1 MRIHVD
7 KPDKQSA
14 SNLKPPA
21 PMNQNR
27 STTLSLFSRI
37 SSWLFILLLLPLCSF
52 SQGRD
57 LELMQNLVEYSK
69 TSAVTGR
76 EQEASAYL
84 QSLLP
89 KVPFK
94 KDKLGNLY
102 VVFGSGSPR
111 KLIATPLDEPGYVV
125 SEIRDNG
132 YLRVTPVG
140 GGHEGNL
147 FHQFLEGH
155 EIVIQTEDG
164 PVIGVSTVPS
174 SHYEGLR
181 QIRESS
187 KDPFTWQEAFL
198 DIGESSSQ
206 AVAKRNVKY
215 LDPVTYHKKVSVI
228 NNQWIAAPSVKSK
241 AAAVALAAVI
251 NNMAEAKV
259 KGTTVIAFTT
269 LELING
275 KGLEAIINQVGP
287 FDEIHKFNRFLD
299 SDQVGTATLLTNN
312 TAYGKDKKF
321 VNVEPIGRGRTSSST
336 LDITSLKVY
345 EVGLPARYASTP
357 VEMVAI
363 SDVENLIDH
372 WMQVIGVSKK
382 QKMPRAI
389 PISIKLPSY
398 NSFTEEHAA
407 VSALVSK
414 YGVSEDEKQVRDFIL
429 SQLPSWAKPT
439 VDGKGNI
446 ILNFGQ
452 GQDQLV
458 FVAHMDET
466 GYFVEDI
473 QDDGRLVLKSR
484 GGMLPWIW
492 EAQPALIH
500 VSEKP
505 IQGIFEPR
513 KDYREAKERA
523 LSNPLIVFA
532 GFNSKTEALVAG
544 IKPGTTTVTMPKGMI
559 RLSENRATARGFD
572 DRVGCAALLLSLK
585 ELNPGQLKQKVTFIW
600 AVEEEIGL
608 RGSTF
613 ASKNLTQIKTV
624 YPIDTFVSS
633 DDPYDVERF
642 ANCPL
647 GNGAVI
653 RVLESINFVS
663 RENLSRVQD
672 IASNSN
678 VKVQYGMTAGGTDGQ
693 AFLGYGIPSIPL
705 SWPGRYSHSPVEL
718 MDYRDMHNLVL
729 LINAIMNKTE

>member
-1 MRIHVD
+1 MLI
-7 KPDKQSA
+7 
-14 SNLKPPA
+14 
-21 PMNQNR
+21 
-27 STTLSLFSRI
+27 
-37 SSWLFILLLLPLCSF
+37 PLCAF

-57 LELMQNLVEYSK
+57 LELIQNLVEYSK

-94 KDKLGNLY
+94 TDKLGNLY

-111 KLIATPLDEPGYVV
+111 KLIAAPLDEPGYVV
-125 SEIRDNG
+125 SEIREGG

-147 FHQFLEGH
+147 YHQFLEGH
-155 EIVIQTEDG
+155 EIVIQTKDG

-187 KDPFTWQEAFL
+187 KDPFAWQEAFI
-198 DIGESSSQ
+198 DIGESGSQ

-215 LDPVTYHKKVSVI
+215 LDPVTYNKKVSVI

-241 AAAVALAAVI
+241 AAAVALATVI
-251 NNMAEAKV
+251 NNIAEARV
-259 KGTTVIAFTT
+259 KGTTVMAFTT

-299 SDQVGTATLLTNN
+299 SDQVGMATLLSSN
-312 TAYGKDKKF
+312 TPYGKDKKF
-321 VNVEPIGRGRTSSST
+321 VNVEPTSRGRTSSST
-336 LDITSLKVY
+336 LDINSLKVY
-345 EVGLPARYASTP
+345 EVGLPSRYAATP

-363 SDVENLIDH
+363 NDVENLIDH
-372 WMQVIGVSKK
+372 WMQVIGVSNK
-382 QKMPRAI
+382 QKMPKAN
-389 PISIKLPSY
+389 PTSVKLPSY
-398 NSFTEEHAA
+398 DTFIEEHAA

-414 YGVSEDEKQVRDFIL
+414 YGVSEDEKQVREFIL

-466 GYFVEDI
+466 GYFVESI

-500 VSEKP
+500 VSGDP

-513 KDYREAKERA
+513 QNYKEAKERT
-523 LSNPLIVFA
+523 LSSSLIIFA
-532 GFNSKTEALVAG
+532 GFNSISEALGAG
-544 IKPGTTTVTMPKGMI
+544 IKPGKTTVTMPKGMI

-585 ELNPGQLKQKVTFIW
+585 ELNPGQLKQKITFIW

-608 RGSTF
+608 KGSTF

-633 DDPYDVERF
+633 DDPYDAERF

-663 RENLSRVQD
+663 RENLNQVQN
-672 IASNSN
+672 IANTN
-678 VKVQYGMTAGGTDGQ
+678 NIKTQYGLTAGGTDGQ

-729 LINAIMNKTE
+729 LINAIVNKAE

>member
-1 MRIHVD
+1 MT
-7 KPDKQSA
+7 Q
-14 SNLKPPA
+14 L
-21 PMNQNR
+21 R
-27 STTLSLFSRI
+27 SFTSSLFNRI
-37 SSWLFILLLLPLCSF
+37 SLWTIILLLLSVSSF
-52 SQGRD
+52 SQSKD
-57 LELMQNLVEYSK
+57 TTLLQNLVEYAK

-76 EQEASAYL
+76 EQEAAAYL

-89 KVPFK
+89 NVPFK

-102 VVFGSGSPR
+102 AVYGSGSPR
-111 KLIATPLDEPGYVV
+111 KLITTPLDEPGYVV
-125 SEIRDNG
+125 SEIQNDG
-132 YLRVTPVG
+132 YLRIAPIG

-155 EIVIQTEDG
+155 EIVIQTIDG

-181 QIRESS
+181 KVKESS
-187 KDPFTWQEAFL
+187 KDPFNWQEAYL
-198 DIGESSSQ
+198 DIGESSKE
-206 AVAKRNVKY
+206 AVANRNVRL
-215 LDPVTYHKKVSVI
+215 LDPVTYNKKISVI
-228 NNQWIAAPSVKSK
+228 NNQWIAAPSARTK
-241 AAAVALAAVI
+241 AAAVALATVI
-251 NNMAEAKV
+251 NNMADVKT
-259 KGTTVIAFTT
+259 KGTIVIAFTT
-269 LELING
+269 LELLNG

-299 SDQVGTATLLTNN
+299 SDQTGTATLLTNN
-312 TAYGKDKKF
+312 TPYGEEKKF
-321 VNVEPIGRGRTSSST
+321 VNVEPTSRYRTSAST
-336 LDITSLKVY
+336 LDVTSLKVY
-345 EVGLPARYASTP
+345 EVGLPSNYSNTP
-357 VEMVAI
+357 VEMVAVNE
-363 SDVENLIDH
+363 VENLIDH
-372 WMQVIGVSKK
+372 WMQVIGISKK
-382 QKMPRAI
+382 QTMPKVN
-389 PISIKLPSY
+389 PVLVKLPAY
-398 NSFTEEHAA
+398 DVFNEEHTY

-414 YGVSEDEKQVRDFIL
+414 YGVSSDEQQVRDLIL
-429 SQLPSWAKPT
+429 SKLPSWAKPT
-439 VDGKGNI
+439 IDSKGNI

-452 GQDQLV
+452 GKDELV

-473 QDDGRLVLKSR
+473 QDDGRLILKSR

-500 VSEKP
+500 VSENP
-505 IQGIFEPR
+505 IQAVFEPR
-513 KDYREAKERA
+513 TDYKNADKRA
-523 LSNPLIVFA
+523 LPGPLVVFA
-532 GFNSKTEALVAG
+532 GYKSKSEAQAAG
-544 IKPGTTTVTMPKGMI
+544 VTPGSTTVTMPKGMI

-585 ELNPGQLKQKVTFIW
+585 DLNPDQLKQKITFIW

-613 ASKNLTQIKTV
+613 ASRNLTKAKKV
-624 YPIDTFVSS
+624 YPIDTYVSS
-633 DDPYDVERF
+633 DDPYENETF

-663 RENLSRVQD
+663 RENLEYVQD
-672 IASNSN
+672 VANKNKIT
-678 VKVQYGMTAGGTDGQ
+678 VQYGMTAGGTDGQ

-729 LINAIMNKTE
+729 LIGAIVNDAE